1 MKKTTDYRN
10 IYILVLIAIIIIL
23 SIIFYLF
30 DDKNLQVQEH
40 LKQIF
45 ANGRELKKKYP
56 TFINRDAKVQ
66 KKDNIIV
73 IENYLEED
81 YFQYLQKQ
89 FEGKKFDSKDFLLRK
104 GSGYNFFNLH
114 KNNEYKGLLELFY
127 SNELL
132 ESLSTTLKKPIQR
145 PALSDPNACSLLLYS
160 KKGDYI
166 DWHLDFS
173 SYYGDRFVTL
183 LTLVN
188 EDKERKGLSQNTF
201 LYKYNGKTKK
211 LKMKPNTLVIFKG
224 SEILHKSTSI
234 DESEKTIL
242 LSMVFCDV
250 CQEKKN
256 IVSYVYEKIKNTI
269 IYS

>member
-1 MKKTTDYRN
+1 MKKYDYRN
-10 IYILVLIAIIIIL
+10 IYILILIAIIIIL
-23 SIIFYLF
+23 SIVFYLF
-30 DDKNLQVQEH
+30 DDKSLQVQEH
-40 LKQIF
+40 LKRIHS
-45 ANGRELKKKYP
+45 NGYELKKRYKY
-56 TFINRDAKVQ
+56 FINSEATI
-66 KKDNIIV
+66 KKLDNLIV
-73 IENYLEED
+73 IEDFLNKD

-89 FEGKKFDSKDFLLRK
+89 FDGKNFESKDFLLRK
-104 GSGYNFFNLH
+104 GSGFNFFNLH
-114 KNNEYKGLLELFY
+114 ENKEYNGFLELFY
-127 SNELL
+127 STELQ
-132 ESLSTTLKKPIQR
+132 ETLSNTLKKPIQR

-183 LTLVN
+183 FTLIN
-188 EDKERKGLSQNTF
+188 ENKERNGLSHNTF
-201 LYKYNGKTKK
+201 MYKYNGKTKK
-211 LKMKPNTLVIFKG
+211 LKMKPNTMVIFKG

-234 DESEKTIL
+234 DESERRIL

-256 IVSYVYEKIKNTI
+256 IVAYVYEKIKNTI